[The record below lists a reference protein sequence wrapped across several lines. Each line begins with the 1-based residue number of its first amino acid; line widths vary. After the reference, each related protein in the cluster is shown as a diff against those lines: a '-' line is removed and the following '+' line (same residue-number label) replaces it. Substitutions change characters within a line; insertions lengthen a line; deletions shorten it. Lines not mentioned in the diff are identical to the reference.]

1 MLQAPVAGKLPS
13 DLENLHA
20 TFRRLQ
26 ESLDQAHAYVQD
38 VVVRAQ
44 AWRWQ
49 GLRSRVCSPRPGTCF
64 TGRTLWCAAQAG
76 VCQSL
81 GFTLD
86 PGTEGGL

>member
-38 VVVRAQ
+38 VVVRVPGVEVA
-44 AWRWQ
+44 
-49 GLRSRVCSPRPGTCF
+49 GLAV
-64 TGRTLWCAAQAG
+64 
-76 VCQSL
+76 
-81 GFTLD
+81 
-86 PGTEGGL
+86 